1 MEGMGRPRK
10 SDTGLPRRMHWKN
23 GAYRYLTSGRGGQGR
38 RWIRLGTTWDEAL
51 AEYARLE
58 AEASGATPTTV
69 SGIIAHYRA
78 DVLPTLGKETQRGYR
93 GRLNNLE
100 AVFGHVG
107 IEDVEPHHVARYL
120 DEHPHKT
127 AANRDKAVLSA
138 VYSYAL
144 RRGLATR
151 NPCREIRRH
160 TERRRERYVTDE
172 EFLAVRALAPEVLAV
187 AMDLAYLTAR
197 RQGELLALRWSSV
210 TDEGVQVQTSKGGRP
225 VIIERSPAL
234 DAVLDRARALPAN
247 QVSSVYVICTQRGEP
262 YTANG
267 LRSAWVRARDKALKQ
282 ELIRE
287 AYTFHDIRAKALTD
301 YNERGEDAQAL
312 AGHRSRS
319 TTEVYLRSK
328 KLQKVQPLTSP
339 GAAGKGE

>member
-1 MEGMGRPRK
+1 
-10 SDTGLPRRMHWKN
+10 MHWKN
-23 GAYRYLTSGRGGQGR
+23 GAYRYLTSGRGGKGR
-38 RWIRLGTTWDEAL
+38 RWIRLGTTWEEAL

-58 AEASGATPTTV
+58 AEATGATPTTV
-69 SGIIAHYRA
+69 AGIIAHYRA

-93 GRLNNLE
+93 GRLNRLE
-100 AVFGHVG
+100 DVFGHVG

-144 RRGLATR
+144 RRGLASR

-160 TERRRERYVTDE
+160 TENRRERYVTDA
-172 EFLAVRALAPEVLAV
+172 EFLAVRALAPEILAV

-197 RQGELLALRWSSV
+197 RQGELLALRWSDV
-210 TDEGVQVQTSKGGRP
+210 TDEGIQVRTSKGGRP
-225 VIIERSPAL
+225 VVIERSPAL
-234 DAVLDRARALPAN
+234 DAVLDRARSLPAV
-247 QVSSVYVICTQRGEP
+247 QIASLHVICSRRGEP

-267 LRSAWVRARDKALKQ
+267 LRSAWNRARDKALKEGAIQ
-282 ELIRE
+282 
-287 AYTFHDIRAKALTD
+287 APFTFHDIRAKSLTD
-301 YNERGEDAQAL
+301 YHERGEDAQAL

-319 TTEVYLRSK
+319 TTEIYLRSK
-328 KLQKVQPLTSP
+328 QTQTVRPLTALDP
-339 GAAGKGE
+339 PEKGS